1 MKGQYAELEKKLGRR
16 FRNKA
21 LMEAALTHPSSG
33 RCAGSSRE
41 GYERL
46 EFLGDA
52 ALALVAAEHLF
63 TTYPSMSEGEMTRLR
78 SFLTSAR
85 MLKKVAQEI
94 SLQTHLSLGP
104 RERSFSLLRTS
115 ILPDALEA
123 LLGAAY
129 LDGGIK
135 AVRKIFQH
143 LVAPRLADLSLT
155 DLPSNP
161 KGELQEYLQKKGRP
175 LPVYT
180 VVSVEG
186 PQHQPTYTVE
196 VRLEGRMAGRG
207 KAGTKREAE
216 ARAAADALNRLASR
230 LPGEQSGGRGKG

>member
-1 MKGQYAELEKKLGRR
+1 MKKKHTELERQLGYR
-16 FRNKA
+16 FRNKT
-21 LMEAALTHPSSG
+21 LIEAALTHPSSDLFGG
-33 RCAGSSRE
+33 RSRE
-41 GYERL
+41 DYERL

-52 ALALVAAEHLF
+52 ALALVTAEHLF
-63 TTYPSMSEGEMTRLR
+63 TTYPSMSEGDMTRLR

-85 MLKKVAQEI
+85 TLKKIAQEI
-94 SLQTHLSLGP
+94 SLQTHLSLGA

-129 LDGGIK
+129 LDGGLK
-135 AVRKIFQH
+135 AVRKIFQR

-155 DLPSNP
+155 DMSPNP

-180 VVSVEG
+180 VVGVVG
-186 PQHQPTYTVE
+186 PAHQPTYTVE
-196 VRLEGRMAGRG
+196 VRLEGQLAGRG
-207 KAGTKREAE
+207 QAGTKREAE
-216 ARAAADALNRLASR
+216 ARAAADALNRLKRKSR
-230 LPGEQSGGRGKG
+230 SR